1 MTPLRFNDALRR
13 AAAATRNDA
22 LPAQPPVR
30 IIRDIYGRLRF
41 AINAGEAD
49 YPAEARSSLE
59 AAQQTL
65 GAYSGGDELLFRD
78 SFADPDRI
86 FNSSDWHTTVVAMG
100 VDEDG
105 NSLGEVDVML
115 LDRQITGQDW
125 IRTTRAPRPDSAP
138 PRVVFYGLKGGVG
151 RSTALCM
158 LAYSLAREG
167 KRVLL
172 LDFDLESP
180 GLSGLLLPSDRV
192 AGFGLVDWFIEDAVQ
207 RDDSVL
213 LDLVSD
219 SPLAELTRGQIRVA
233 AAMGQGENAYLAKL
247 ARVYADVP
255 SPTGPERFAQRMA
268 RLVAALEAQER
279 PDIVLIDSRAGL
291 HDLAAISIAGLA
303 DLALLFAT
311 DSEQNWQGYRQLFE
325 HWRQRPEVL
334 RGVRER
340 LWMVR
345 AMFPES
351 DQEARFQRFLERSY
365 DLFADH
371 LYDEI
376 QPTRAD
382 DEPPDAGASEPFS
395 FPMDSDAAPHF
406 PWTVRWSPR
415 FVEFDALSLRNRG
428 GVDDT
433 DIDLAFGPFVERVK
447 ESIFG
452 E

>member
-13 AAAATRNDA
+13 AAAATRDDA
-22 LPAQPPVR
+22 LPQQPPVQ

-41 AINAGEAD
+41 AINAEEAD
-49 YPAEARSSLE
+49 YPAAARGHLE
-59 AAQQTL
+59 AAQRTL
-65 GAYSGGDELLFRD
+65 GVYSSGDETLFRD
-78 SFADPDRI
+78 SFSDPDRI

-100 VDEDG
+100 ADEDG
-105 NSLGEVDVML
+105 NSLGEVEVTL
-115 LDRQITGQDW
+115 LDRQIVGQDW
-125 IRTTRAPRPDSAP
+125 IRTERVRPEGAP
-138 PRVVFYGLKGGVG
+138 PRVVFYGIKGGVG

-180 GLSGLLLPSDRV
+180 GLSGLLLPTDRM

-213 LDLVSD
+213 RDLVSD
-219 SPLAELTRGQIRVA
+219 SPLAELTRGKIRVA
-233 AAMGQGENAYLAKL
+233 AAMGQGETAYLAKL

-268 RLVAALEAQER
+268 RLVTALEAQER

-291 HDLAAISIAGLA
+291 HDLAAISIASLA

-311 DSEQNWQGYRQLFE
+311 DSEQNWQGYQQLFE

-376 QPTRAD
+376 KPT
-382 DEPPDAGASEPFS
+382 DAGDDLPDVDAPEPFS
-395 FPMDSDAAPHF
+395 FPLDSDAAPHF
-406 PWTVRWSPR
+406 PLTVRWSPR
-415 FVEFDALSLRNRG
+415 FVEFDALRSRG
-428 GVDDT
+428 GVNDT
-433 DIDLAFGPFVERVK
+433 DIDLAFGPFVTRVK
-447 ESIFG
+447 EAIFG

>member
-1 MTPLRFNDALRR
+1 MKTTIRFNDVLRLAALSLRHPELQ
-13 AAAATRNDA
+13 AAE
-22 LPAQPPVR
+22 PVAR
-30 IIRDIYGRLRF
+30 VIRDVYGRVRF
-41 AINAGEAD
+41 ALDCPQAD
-49 YPAEARSSLE
+49 YPASALALLE
-59 AAQQTL
+59 QAQAEL
-65 GAYSGGDELLFRD
+65 GPYATSMEVLTHD
-78 SFADPDRI
+78 SFSNPQAV
-86 FNSSDWHTTVVAMG
+86 FGSADWHRTTVDLG
-100 VDEDG
+100 IDEDG
-105 NSLGEVDVML
+105 NSLGEVEVTL
-115 LDRQITGQDW
+115 LDRQIVGQDW
-125 IRTTRAPRPDSAP
+125 IRTERVRPEGAP

-180 GLSGLLLPSDRV
+180 GLSGLLLPADRV

-213 LDLVSD
+213 RDLVSD
-219 SPLAELTRGQIRVA
+219 SPLAELTRGKIRVA
-233 AAMGQGENAYLAKL
+233 AAMGQGETAYLAKL

-268 RLVAALEAQER
+268 RLVTALEAQER

-291 HDLAAISIAGLA
+291 HDLAAISIASLA

-311 DSEQNWQGYRQLFE
+311 DSEQNWQGYQQLFE

-351 DQEARFQRFLERSY
+351 DQETRFQRFLERSY

-376 QPTRAD
+376 KPT
-382 DEPPDAGASEPFS
+382 DAGDDLPDVDAPEPFS
-395 FPMDSDAAPHF
+395 FPLDSDEAPHY
-406 PWTVRWSPR
+406 PLTVRWSPR
-415 FVEFDALSLRNRG
+415 FVEFDALRSRG
-428 GVDDT
+428 GVNDT
-433 DIDLAFGPFVERVK
+433 DIDLAFGPFVTRVK
-447 ESIFG
+447 EAIFG